1 MSAVP
6 AEAYLKREAVNE
18 ALDPRQT
25 ESKLSLAIDAVSNNK
40 SHAADS
46 VQSYFDVLV
55 RVLNS
60 FHVVQPREGA
70 FDARILAT
78 VDASKGF
85 VNEYRKLVAVMA
97 KVEDADVYSPQVIS
111 FLEGVLDLK
120 KNYQIE
126 ETAAYLWRDAL
137 SFIGRELFLATMTP
151 LLANAHWTFV
161 RTLLRHQYKM
171 AKSQQTFGYTAFDGF
186 QRSLDVFRNRRLK
199 LQRLSVAADVLKER
213 VAESQ
218 VDFENVM
225 QTDFF
230 LHINSL
236 LNGNSPMNAWY
247 ARTLGHADEQ
257 VVCGFD
263 LFVSARAGKMNDGLS
278 HVFDVADWAQLD
290 EKLGATLRQSSC
302 GAPSNIDYAG
312 YIAANNTIFDH

>member
-1 MSAVP
+1 MSAVA
-6 AEAYLKREAVNE
+6 AEVYSKRETIDD
-18 ALDPRQT
+18 ALDRHQT

-40 SHAADS
+40 SHAAS
-46 VQSYFDVLV
+46 SLTSYLDALL

-70 FDARILAT
+70 FDVRILAT

-85 VNEYRKLVAVMA
+85 VNEYRNLITAIS
-97 KVEDADVYSPQVIS
+97 KVEDANVYSPQVIS
-111 FLEGVLDLK
+111 FLEGVLDFK
-120 KNYQIE
+120 KNYQIKK
-126 ETAAYLWRDAL
+126 TAAYLWRDAL
-137 SFIGRELFLATMTP
+137 SFIGRELFLATITP
-151 LLANAHWTFV
+151 LLANAQWALV
-161 RTLLRHQYKM
+161 RTLLRHQY
-171 AKSQQTFGYTAFDGF
+171 AIADSQQTFGYTAFDGF

-213 VAESQ
+213 VEESS

-236 LNGNSPMNAWY
+236 LNNHSPMNAWY

-278 HVFDVADWAQLD
+278 QVFDVVDWAQLN
-290 EKLGATLRQSSC
+290 EKLEATLRQSNC
-302 GAPSNIDYAG
+302 GVSSIDYAG
-312 YIAANNTIFDH
+312 FIAANNTIFAH